1 MKVAYL
7 EQEEVMSVMS
17 SQLKQIREGIGLSLE
32 GLARRSG
39 ISARTVR
46 NAEDGKRVS
55 FDTAVQ
61 ILQGLN
67 SALSDVGKQPV
78 SIDDLNLVV

>member
-1 MKVAYL
+1 VKVSYL

-17 SQLKQIREGIGLSLE
+17 TELQKIREGIGLSLE

-46 NAEDGKRVS
+46 NAEDGKRIS
-55 FDTAVQ
+55 FESSIQ

-67 SALSDVGKQPV
+67 SALSDAGKQTI
-78 SIDDLNLVV
+78 SLDDLGLTL